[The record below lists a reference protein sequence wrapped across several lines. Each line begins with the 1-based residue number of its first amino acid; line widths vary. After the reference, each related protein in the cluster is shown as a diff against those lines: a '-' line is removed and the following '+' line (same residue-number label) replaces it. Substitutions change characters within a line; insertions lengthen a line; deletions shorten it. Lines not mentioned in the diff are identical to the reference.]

1 MVGCCAEE
9 DGCILG
15 LENEQLK
22 AKADKYGYRF
32 HAPVTMQLISDDGVL
47 DKWSL
52 YYAELRKS
60 QRSAL
65 QAAAGTINNVP

>member
-1 MVGCCAEE
+1 MVMRWRLVLMVDGCCAEE

-32 HAPVTMQLISDDGVL
+32 HAPVTMHF
-47 DKWSL
+47 
-52 YYAELRKS
+52 E
-60 QRSAL
+60 
-65 QAAAGTINNVP
+65 T